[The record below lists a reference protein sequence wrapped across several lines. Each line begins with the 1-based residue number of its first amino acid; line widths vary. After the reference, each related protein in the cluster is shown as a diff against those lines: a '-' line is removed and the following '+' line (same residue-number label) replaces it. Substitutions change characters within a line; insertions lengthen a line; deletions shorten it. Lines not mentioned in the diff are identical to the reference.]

1 MVEYTVLNDLS
12 WSGRKKSQ
20 EERFFSPF
28 DRFIQKFNHFLL
40 GIIYIPQLGEK
51 SPKKT
56 LLHSTLKWTSEK
68 KGEGTCHKI
77 IFLWVLTALTLFLY
91 TVYFANYKRFLTKD
105 ETKDYRDK
113 STAFYSFILLTLIF
127 CQAFFAKSFRTPV
140 KD

>member
-51 SPKKT
+51 SPKKNT
-56 LLHSTLKWTSEK
+56 FALDAKINFWK
-68 KGEGTCHKI
+68 KGGRNLSQNYLPLGFNSTNFI
-77 IFLWVLTALTLFLY
+77 R
-91 TVYFANYKRFLTKD
+91 VYFANYKRFLTKD